1 MKNIWKLFRNDI
13 EHIRKSVIGMIVMV
27 GLVIVPVLYAWFN
40 IAGSWDPY
48 GNTGNLKVA
57 VANEDEGYLSDLVPI
72 KVNIGDSVV
81 SSLRA
86 NDALDWEF
94 VNEDDAIEGVKAG
107 TYYAAVVI
115 PEDFSANMMTLF
127 STEVKH
133 SDIIYYEN
141 QKANAIAPRVTDKGA
156 STIRQQIDETFTST
170 VGDIGLATS
179 STLLDF
185 MSGDEVVNFIANLS
199 ATLDTGIE
207 SLRDA
212 ATNYVREL
220 DALTKDETVKAA
232 IAGYFAVYDDLD
244 ASTPATEKLVAAL
257 ESQQV
262 ADYIA
267 EKYDGAVV
275 STVENPGD
283 GYDASVD
290 YAALAGQTISVAASP
305 TPHAEILEVA
315 KEILAE
321 KDITLDIQTYN
332 DYVVPNTV
340 VEDGTV
346 DANYFQHTPYLDD
359 FNKENGTH
367 IVSVAAIHVEPM
379 GLYGGKQ
386 TTLDALK

>member
-1 MKNIWKLFRNDI
+1 MKKLISLALAAVLALGILSGCGKKADAAIQIAVPNDTTNEARALLLLEANGIIKLKDGAGITATKNDI
-13 EHIRKSVIGMIVMV
+13 AENPHNVEIVETEAAQIPNILKDVDYAVINSNYAINAGLNPVKDS
-27 GLVIVPVLYAWFN
+27 LVIEGSASAYAN
-40 IAGSWDPY
+40 ILAVKE
-48 GNTGNLKVA
+48 GN
-57 VANEDEGYLSDLVPI
+57 ESSD
-72 KVNIGDSVV
+72 K
-81 SSLRA
+81 
-86 NDALDWEF
+86 
-94 VNEDDAIEGVKAG
+94 VKA
-107 TYYAAVVI
+107 
-115 PEDFSANMMTLF
+115 
-127 STEVKH
+127 
-133 SDIIYYEN
+133 
-141 QKANAIAPRVTDKGA
+141 
-156 STIRQQIDETFTST
+156 
-170 VGDIGLATS
+170 
-179 STLLDF
+179 
-185 MSGDEVVNFIANLS
+185 
-199 ATLDTGIE
+199 
-207 SLRDA
+207 
-212 ATNYVREL
+212 
-220 DALTKDETVKAA
+220 
-232 IAGYFAVYDDLD
+232 
-244 ASTPATEKLVAAL
+244 LVAAL

-275 STVENPGD
+275 S
-283 GYDASVD
+283 
-290 YAALAGQTISVAASP
+290 ALAGETVSVAASP